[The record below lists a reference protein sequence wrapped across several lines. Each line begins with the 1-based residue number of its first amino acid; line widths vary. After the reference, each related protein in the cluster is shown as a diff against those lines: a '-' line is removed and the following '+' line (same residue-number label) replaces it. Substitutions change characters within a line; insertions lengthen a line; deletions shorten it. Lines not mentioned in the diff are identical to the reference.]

1 MGRRK
6 KGSYLPEDVNYVPS
20 SEEIGRRA
28 RDKWIAR
35 GCIDGYSQQDWL
47 EAEAELKDEHRPSLV
62 EFIVCEARNNKEVK
76 KQEPPVQS

>member
-6 KGSYLPEDVNYVPS
+6 KGSYLPEDSNYNPS
-20 SEEIGRRA
+20 PEEIGRRA

-47 EAEAELKDEHRPSLV
+47 EAEAELKAEHRPGLV
-62 EFIVCEARNNKEVK
+62 EFIVREAK
-76 KQEPPVQS
+76 KQEEPPVQS